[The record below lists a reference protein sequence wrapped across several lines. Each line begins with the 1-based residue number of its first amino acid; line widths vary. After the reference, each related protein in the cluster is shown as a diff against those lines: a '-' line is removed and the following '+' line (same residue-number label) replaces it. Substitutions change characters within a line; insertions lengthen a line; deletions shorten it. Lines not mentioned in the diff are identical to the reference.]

1 MALHRFISRATDKCF
16 PFFKTLKQAFIC
28 TDKCEVAFQELKH
41 YLSSLPLLS
50 PSKQGEDLFL
60 YLAISMIVVSIALI
74 REEQRVQRLMYYISQ
89 AFQGIE
95 AKYLRMEKITFALVV
110 AS

>member
-1 MALHRFISRATDKCF
+1 
-16 PFFKTLKQAFIC
+16 
-28 TDKCEVAFQELKH
+28 
-41 YLSSLPLLS
+41 
-50 PSKQGEDLFL
+50 
-60 YLAISMIVVSIALI
+60 MIVVSIALI